1 MAEKKEKSEKKKEKP
16 VRISWE
22 LVNNDLVM
30 NLGDTTQKFD
40 ITVIFP
46 EFKKYDEIQKMVI
59 KNGIAQKLGD
69 SVARDKDHAL
79 TSTEKIQV
87 VKKTWHSIAVDK
99 VWRTKGVSKAKVLEE
114 AKEKAQELV
123 KKGLLSEEA
132 FKTLFPV

>member
-1 MAEKKEKSEKKKEKP
+1 MAEKKEKSE
-16 VRISWE
+16 RISWE

-30 NLGDTTQKFD
+30 KLGDTTQKFD

-79 TSTEKIQV
+79 TATEKVQV
-87 VKKTWHSIAVDK
+87 IKKTWYSIAVDK
-99 VWRTKGVSKAKVLEE
+99 VWRTKGVSKAKVLKE
-114 AKEKAQELV
+114 AKMKAQELV

-132 FKTLFPV
+132 FKTLFPA

>member
-1 MAEKKEKSEKKKEKP
+1 MAEKKEKSE
-16 VRISWE
+16 RISWE

-30 NLGDTTQKFD
+30 KLGDTTQKFD

-46 EFKKYDEIQKMVI
+46 EFEKYDEIQKMVI

-79 TSTEKIQV
+79 TAAEKVQV
-87 VKKTWHSIAVDK
+87 IKKTWYSIAVDK

-114 AKEKAQELV
+114 AKMKAQELV

-132 FKTLFPV
+132 FKTLFPGG

>member
-1 MAEKKEKSEKKKEKP
+1 MAEKKEKSE
-16 VRISWE
+16 RISWE

-30 NLGDTTQKFD
+30 KLGDTTQKFD

-46 EFKKYDEIQKMVI
+46 EFEKYDEIQKMVI

-79 TSTEKIQV
+79 TSTEKVQV
-87 VKKTWHSIAVDK
+87 IKKTWYSIAVDK

-132 FKTLFPV
+132 FKTLFSN

>member
-1 MAEKKEKSEKKKEKP
+1 MAEKKEKSEKKKEKSE
-16 VRISWE
+16 RISWE

-30 NLGDTTQKFD
+30 KLGDTTQKFD

-46 EFKKYDEIQKMVI
+46 EFKKYNEIQKMVI

-79 TSTEKIQV
+79 TATEKVQV
-87 VKKTWHSIAVDK
+87 IKKTWYSIAVDK

-114 AKEKAQELV
+114 AKMKAQELV

-132 FKTLFPV
+132 FKTLFPN

>member
-1 MAEKKEKSEKKKEKP
+1 MAEKKEKS

-22 LVNNDLVM
+22 LVNNDLAM
-30 NLGDTTQKFD
+30 KLGDTTQKFD

-46 EFKKYDEIQKMVI
+46 EFEKYDEIQKMVI

-79 TSTEKIQV
+79 TSTEKVQV
-87 VKKTWHSIAVDK
+87 IKKTWYSIAVDK

-123 KKGLLSEEA
+123 KKGLLSEKA
-132 FKTLFPV
+132 FKTLFPN

>member
-1 MAEKKEKSEKKKEKP
+1 MAEKKEKSE
-16 VRISWE
+16 RISWE
-22 LVNNDLVM
+22 LVDSGLVM
-30 NLGDTTQKFD
+30 KLGD
-40 ITVIFP
+40 ITRNFNLAVIFP
-46 EFKKYDEIQKMVI
+46 EFEKYNEIQKMVI

-79 TSTEKIQV
+79 TTDEKIQII
-87 VKKTWHSIAVDK
+87 KKTWRSIAIDK